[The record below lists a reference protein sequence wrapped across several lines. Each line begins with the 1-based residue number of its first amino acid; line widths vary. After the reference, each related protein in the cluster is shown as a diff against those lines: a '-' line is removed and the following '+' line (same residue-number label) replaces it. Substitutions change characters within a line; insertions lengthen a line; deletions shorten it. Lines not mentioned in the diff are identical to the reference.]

1 MLRRSQMLLDGRAAF
16 FLALGYLIW
25 SLLPHAHF
33 QVHAHADGELPHS
46 HFSFHDLKLRN
57 QTLVTANPEDAS
69 DAALGRA
76 TVSVSAESESADG
89 GAHAGAAVE
98 RAFAT
103 EKGFKP
109 LNLRHGHFTED
120 QNILAIGMAMA
131 AGEPAAPLRISL
143 ICSTL
148 SPLLPYSGPTQ
159 ARGPPSPA

>member
-76 TVSVSAESESADG
+76 EGSVSQEPEPAD
-89 GAHAGAAVE
+89 AATSAGAAVA

-103 EKGFKP
+103 ERGFKP

-120 QNILAIGMAMA
+120 QNILAIGMALA
-131 AGEPAAPLRISL
+131 AGDPAAPLRISL
-143 ICSTL
+143 TCPTL